1 MKNIKIILEYDGTG
15 FSGWQF
21 QPNQRTLQGEF
32 EAAVKRISGEDIR
45 VTASGRT
52 DAGVHALGQAV
63 NFKTGSDMDA
73 AAWQGALNHFLP
85 AEMRALEAAEVPEDF
100 NARYCAQGKQYGYII
115 LNRRI
120 PSPLKRNYSWHVP
133 VPLDMDAMKKGAAY
147 LLGEHDFTSF
157 RAVNSD
163 GVNPVRTLRTLEI
176 LSDGNRIFFS
186 LEASGF
192 LRHMV
197 RTVVGTLVE
206 VGKGRFAPDDVKGM
220 LDAKDRSRAG
230 PTAPGQG
237 LYLVHVQY

>member
-21 QPNQRTLQGEF
+21 QPDRRTLQGEF
-32 EAAVKRISGEDIR
+32 EAAVKKISGEDLR

-63 NFKTGSDMDA
+63 NFKTGSEMDA

-85 AEMRALEAAEVPEDF
+85 PEMRALEAAEVPRDF
-100 NARYCAQGKQYGYII
+100 NARYDAKGKQYGYII
-115 LNRRI
+115 LNRRV

-133 VPLDMDAMKKGAAY
+133 APLDISAMKNGAMH
-147 LLGEHDFTSF
+147 LIGEHDFTSF

-163 GVNPVRTLRTLEI
+163 IVNPVRTLRTLEI
-176 LSDGNRIFFS
+176 MPDGNRIFFS
-186 LEASGF
+186 LEADGF

-206 VGKGRFAPDDVKGM
+206 VGKGRFAPDDVKDM
-220 LDAKDRSRAG
+220 LEAKDRSKAG

-237 LYLVHVQY
+237 LYMVSVQY

>member
-21 QPNQRTLQGEF
+21 QPNRRTLQGEF
-32 EAAVKRISGEDIR
+32 EAAIRKISGEDLR
-45 VTASGRT
+45 VNASGRT
-52 DAGVHALGQAV
+52 DAGVHALGQTV
-63 NFKTGSDMDA
+63 NFKTGSEMDA

-85 AEMRALEAAEVPEDF
+85 PEMRALEVAEVPEDF
-100 NARYCAQGKQYGYII
+100 NARYSAKGKQYGYII
-115 LNRRI
+115 LNRRV

-133 VPLDMDAMKKGAAY
+133 VPLDLEAMKEGAIH
-147 LLGEHDFTSF
+147 LIGLHDFTSF

-163 GVNPVRTLRTLEI
+163 TINPVRTLRTLEI
-176 LSDGNRIFFS
+176 LPDGNRIFFS
-186 LEASGF
+186 LEADGF

-206 VGKGRFAPDDVKGM
+206 VGKGRFAPDDVKAM
-220 LDAKDRSRAG
+220 LEAKDRSKAG

-237 LYLVHVQY
+237 LYLVSVQY